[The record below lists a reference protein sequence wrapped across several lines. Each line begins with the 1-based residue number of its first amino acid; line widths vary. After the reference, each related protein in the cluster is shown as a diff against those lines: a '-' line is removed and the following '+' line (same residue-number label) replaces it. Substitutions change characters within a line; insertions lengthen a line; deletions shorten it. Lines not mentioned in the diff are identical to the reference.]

1 MVVRLVSHG
10 DLLRPDL
17 SEQLSVHAM
26 SRRGGR
32 RHGVILKYL
41 PQVVEQ
47 LGGRQ
52 ERIGAVVVMEVLQEE
67 LGVLVS
73 LGCRFPEPAVRLL
86 SITSHILSGEVQLA
100 QGVLRILVA
109 LLGGIG

>member
-1 MVVRLVSHG
+1 MVTRLVAHD

-47 LGGRQ
+47 LGGR
-52 ERIGAVVVMEVLQEE
+52 EEHIRTVVVIEVVQEE

-73 LGCRFPEPAVRLL
+73 L
-86 SITSHILSGEVQLA
+86 
-100 QGVLRILVA
+100 
-109 LLGGIG
+109 